1 MDSTTRRVSQE
12 AVQGLGRK
20 LNVNEEQNMG
30 TWPRGMAGFDQRLQ
44 ERIRKKTLLL
54 FGVCSAR
61 IPVGFHCAVIGLV
74 SLYDMYLTVLYA
86 SSLKYMERNPLGRWL
101 MRLDDLP
108 NGVIPDLTLFLSI
121 KSMGTF
127 LVLLTVTTLYYRRRR
142 IGQPVALGVSL
153 FQILL
158 AGYLIMATV

>member
-1 MDSTTRRVSQE
+1 MSRVLAQDI
-12 AVQGLGRK
+12 GRK
-20 LNVNEEQNMG
+20 LKLDEEQTMR
-30 TWPRGMAGFDQRLQ
+30 TWPRGMALFDQRSQ
-44 ERIRKKTLLL
+44 ERSCRKSLSS
-54 FGVCSAR
+54 FGVCSSS
-61 IPVGFHCAVIGLV
+61 IPVGFHCAIIGLV

-86 SSLKYMERNPLGRWL
+86 SSLKYMERNPVGRWL

-108 NGVIPDLTLFLSI
+108 GGVIPDLTLFLSA

-127 LVLLTVTTLYYRRRR
+127 LVLLIVTTLYYRRRR

-158 AGYLIMATV
+158 AGYLILGTV

>member
-1 MDSTTRRVSQE
+1 MSRVLAQDI
-12 AVQGLGRK
+12 GRK
-20 LNVNEEQNMG
+20 LKLDEEQTMR
-30 TWPRGMAGFDQRLQ
+30 TWPRGMALFDQRSQ
-44 ERIRKKTLLL
+44 ERSCRKSLRS
-54 FGVCSAR
+54 FGFYSSS
-61 IPVGFHCAVIGLV
+61 IPIGYHCAVIGLV

-108 NGVIPDLTLFLSI
+108 SGVIPDLTLFLSA

-127 LVLLTVTTLYYRRRR
+127 LVLLIVTTLYCRRRR

-158 AGYLIMATV
+158 AGYLTLGTV